1 MDRCMDG
8 WHCLHASLHQHCN
21 CDDGFLIVMM
31 SSCISS
37 SPVIVMVSSCISFYR
52 WLTQYEQQ
60 VHLQRRHRRQG
71 PASCGD
77 PHRTAGG
84 AAAATRCGAH
94 TKRWSLIY
102 SWCRKG
108 HHHHHHHTHHHHTHH
123 HHQYY
128 FIIIYSSSSFHLSS
142 SLLQAT
148 TRPPR

>member
-1 MDRCMDG
+1 MGRCMDG
-8 WHCLHASLHQHCN
+8 WHCYHASLHQHCD
-21 CDDGFLIVMM
+21 CDDGVLIVM
-31 SSCISS
+31 
-37 SPVIVMVSSCISFYR
+37 VVSSCISFYR

-71 PASCGD
+71 PASCRD

-84 AAAATRCGAH
+84 ATAATRCGAH
-94 TKRWSLIY
+94 TPRWSLIY

-108 HHHHHHHTHHHHTHH
+108 HHHHHTHHLHHHHYHLHH
-123 HHQYY
+123 
-128 FIIIYSSSSFHLSS
+128 FIIIYSLSSFHLSS